1 MAQGLKISIKTNAAD
16 ARHYFDSLSRS
27 QLPFAMSKT
36 VNDLAK
42 LAKGFEQGKINDY
55 FDVRTPWLKKSGAMP
70 IIWSNKRQAPDIH
83 AILGVKDEVAALA
96 AIGGDRKSEGG
107 GLLAIPFSN
116 TGEGK
121 SARSILNP
129 GRETLPRSKWPSKIV
144 KEPKRA
150 ASKRR
155 RRGVKPK
162 PFYIKSK
169 TGRQFVALR
178 SSSSPLSLLF
188 LYEFK
193 SSVRVGKT
201 WPFVDN
207 VTAWVGNNYDN
218 ILSDNLDQAVRT
230 IRV

>member
-1 MAQGLKISIKTNAAD
+1 MTDGLKITIKTNAMA

-36 VNDLAK
+36 VNEIAK
-42 LAKGFEQGKINDY
+42 LAKGFEQAKMDKY
-55 FDVRTPWLKKSGAMP
+55 FNIRTPWLKKSAAMP
-70 IIWSNKRQAPDIH
+70 IIWSNKRQDPNIH

-96 AIGGDRKSEGG
+96 AIGGTRKGEGG
-107 GLLAIPFSN
+107 IMAVPFSN
-116 TGEGK
+116 TGEGQ

-144 KEPKRA
+144 KPKRSS
-150 ASKRR
+150 ASRR

-162 PFYIKSK
+162 PFYMKSK

-178 SSSSPLSLLF
+178 STASPGALLF

-193 SSVRVGKT
+193 SSVEVKKT
-201 WPFVDN
+201 WPLVDN
-207 VTAWVGNNYDN
+207 VTDWVRNNYDD
-218 ILSDNLDQAVRT
+218 ILSDNLDQAVKTMR
-230 IRV
+230 I

>member
-1 MAQGLKISIKTNAAD
+1 MTEGLQISIKTNATE

-42 LAKGFEQGKINDY
+42 LAKGFEQSKIDNY
-55 FDVRTPWLKKSGAMP
+55 FNVRTPWLKKSGAMP

-96 AIGGDRKSEGG
+96 AIGGNRENEGG
-107 GLLAIPFSN
+107 GIMAVPLSN

-144 KEPKRA
+144 KKSKPA
-150 ASKRR
+150 ASSRR
-155 RRGVKPK
+155 RRGLKPK
-162 PFYIKSK
+162 PFYMKSR
-169 TGRQFVALR
+169 TGREFVALR
-178 SSSSPLSLLF
+178 STSSRLPLLF

-193 SSVRVGKT
+193 ASVKVGKI
-201 WPFVDN
+201 WPLVDN
-207 VTAWVGNNYDN
+207 VQDWVGNNYDK
-218 ILSDNLDQAVRT
+218 ILSDNLDKAVRT
-230 IRV
+230 MRV